1 MAFGILECKDGES
14 APGTG
19 TIFPSSTLHNSHESH
34 NDSIS
39 QSAKGQPNHRGI
51 ILPIYCS
58 FLPLSSSLTNSRFVI
73 CFRRKD
79 FILLIVSLLS
89 SVVGAYGPMLG
100 PGFVDIAE
108 ELGVSVN
115 QISQA
120 TSYLVLAI
128 GVGLLL
134 SNPLAKCYGKRP
146 VYLIAGLILFASS
159 IWGALTHNY
168 KSFLACRL
176 VGGLGMG
183 PFEVLVQCTIG
194 DLYFVHE
201 RATRIA
207 FWNLFLGTGIAAGP
221 IVSAYI
227 IQYSGYRWTFGT
239 CAVFYGVLTVAL
251 FFFAPETAYIRDYTS
266 AHSSFD
272 QPSGTEQQ
280 EVKDTPVEDSIERN
294 SEIIQDIEREPQHQ
308 TCPQISNQHRG
319 MRNKGSYWRSLR
331 VYTGKYSSASFF
343 RVMSRPFILFLYPG
357 ILWAFL
363 IWGTTITFTIVFSYV
378 NGVIFTEPPYNFSV
392 SQVGLIN
399 ISPLILSIIAEV
411 ISGPLCD
418 MICVYL
424 TKKNNGYYEPE
435 FRLVLIS
442 LGFVLGVA
450 GFYGFGATIH
460 YATHWSGPVLTYGLV
475 NASLAVCSTCVFG
488 YIIDAYKAL
497 GEEAFVAVNSRNFL
511 SFGVLYF
518 INEWLAKD
526 GILEVFIILGSLFIF
541 TSLLTIPLWIFG
553 KRFRSRIDRI
563 AWLKNYMKDS

>member
-1 MAFGILECKDGES
+1 MAFGILECWDGES
-14 APGTG
+14 VPGTG
-19 TIFPSSTLHNSHESH
+19 KGPFFQLLRILLIAVVILSYQ
-34 NDSIS
+34 DSNENYDENTS
-39 QSAKGQPNHRGI
+39 ESAKVQRQPRGI
-51 ILPIYCS
+51 VLVPQPS
-58 FLPLSSSLTNSRFVI
+58 DSPDDPLN
-73 CFRRKD
+73 D

-115 QISQA
+115 EISQA

-128 GVGLLL
+128 GLGLLV

-159 IWGALTHNY
+159 VWGALTHNY

-239 CAVFYGVLTVAL
+239 CAFFYGILTVAL
-251 FFFAPETAYIRDYTS
+251 FFFAPETAYVREDGSSMSSTDNLPTTE
-266 AHSSFD
+266 HS
-272 QPSGTEQQ
+272 
-280 EVKDTPVEDSIERN
+280 EVKES
-294 SEIIQDIEREPQHQ
+294 EPQQQIFVQQSRGQPLVAQ
-308 TCPQISNQHRG
+308 TR
-319 MRNKGSYWRSLR
+319 GSYRRSLR
-331 VYTGKYSSASFF
+331 VCTGTYSNASFLK
-343 RVMSRPFILFLYPG
+343 VMSRPFILFLYPG

-399 ISPLILSIIAEV
+399 ISPLILSIVAEV

-418 MICVYL
+418 IICVYL
-424 TKKNNGYYEPE
+424 TKKNNGFYEPE

-442 LGFVLGVA
+442 LGFILGVT

-460 YATHWSGPVLTYGLV
+460 YQTHWTGPVFTYGLV

-497 GEEAFVAVNSRNFL
+497 GEEAFVAVNARNFL

-526 GILEVFIILGSLFIF
+526 GVLEVFIVLGSLFVF

-553 KRFRSRIDRI
+553 KRFRAKIDKI
-563 AWLKNYMKDS
+563 VWLKNYMKDS

>member
-19 TIFPSSTLHNSHESH
+19 GDPFFRLLRILLTTVVILSYQ
-34 NDSIS
+34 DSNEDHDEETS
-39 QSAKGQPNHRGI
+39 ESAKGQHQRRGI
-51 ILPIYCS
+51 VLVPQPSDSPDDPLNLPQW
-58 FLPLSSSLTNSRFVI
+58 
-73 CFRRKD
+73 RKD

-115 QISQA
+115 EISQA

-128 GVGLLL
+128 GLGLLV

-239 CAVFYGVLTVAL
+239 CAFFYGVLTVAL
-251 FFFAPETAYIRDYTS
+251 FFFAPETAYVRE
-266 AHSSFD
+266 ASSSGPSTD
-272 QPSGTEQQ
+272 QLPRVEHP
-280 EVKDTPVEDSIERN
+280 EVK
-294 SEIIQDIEREPQHQ
+294 EREPQQQ
-308 TCPQISNQHRG
+308 TLGQQPSGQPLVAQR
-319 MRNKGSYWRSLR
+319 KGSYWRSLR
-331 VYTGKYSSASFF
+331 VYTGIYSNASFLK
-343 RVMSRPFILFLYPG
+343 VMSRPFILFLYPG

-399 ISPLILSIIAEV
+399 ISPLVLSIIAEV

-418 MICVYL
+418 MICIYL
-424 TKKNNGYYEPE
+424 TKKNNGFYEPE
-435 FRLVLIS
+435 FRLVLVS
-442 LGFVLGVA
+442 LGFILGVA

-460 YATHWSGPVLTYGLV
+460 YQTHWTGPVLTYGLV

-488 YIIDAYKAL
+488 YIIDAYNAL
-497 GEEAFVAVNSRNFL
+497 GEEAFVAVNARNFL

-526 GILEVFIILGSLFIF
+526 GVLEVFIVLGSLFVF

-553 KRFRSRIDRI
+553 KRFRAKTDRI
-563 AWLKNYMKDS
+563 VWLKNYMKD